1 MPNKTQTFA
10 NETLVFIQDQNVT
23 ATVESGNDQD
33 GYVLKNASGEEI
45 SSTADQMSVATIV
58 DKVATDWQHIGLEI
72 AWNTAHIAAIE
83 KFYNKGKAF
92 GQNTVSFAIA
102 DTIWEIGGRQYL
114 QPWLETVLNMPAPA
128 EAEDKFVQM
137 ADFTDAMKALPICL
151 VQKTYDKIRGRSFS
165 KGFFRALV
173 MDYIAVL
180 AGNVSGRFAGGLVS
194 GDKKFRY

>member
-1 MPNKTQTFA
+1 MPNKTQTF
-10 NETLVFIQDQNVT
+10 ETNSTVFIRNQNVT
-23 ATVESGNDQD
+23 ATVQSGNDED
-33 GYVLKNASGEEI
+33 GYTVLNPAGETI
-45 SSTADQMSVATIV
+45 SVTKDEMQVATVV
-58 DKVATDWQHIGLEI
+58 DTLATDWQHIGLEI

-92 GQNTVSFAIA
+92 GQNTISFAIA
-102 DTIWEIGGRQYL
+102 DAIWEIGGRQYL
-114 QPWLETVLNMPAPA
+114 QPWLETILNMPAPV
-128 EAEDKFVQM
+128 EAEDAFIQM

-151 VQKTYDKIRGRSFS
+151 VQKSYDKIRGRSFS

-180 AGNVSGRFAGGLVS
+180 AGNVTGRFVGGFVS